1 MTRHES
7 LIACALAAVL
17 LIAPTAFDA
26 QAQSEKKA
34 PEMETF
40 WNCKDKDGKT
50 SLTNLEKDTIGK
62 ECVMVQKQRLTV
74 VPSTRP
80 ATSASP
86 AATRYAKDS
95 AYRTQVDS
103 FRASLKPGDKTD
115 QGLVIEVKA
124 PIVRVQRAQGDH
136 WLRVEELFPQ

>member
-7 LIACALAAVL
+7 LIAWALAAAL
-17 LIAPTAFDA
+17 LPAVTAFDA

-40 WNCKDKDGKT
+40 WNCKDKDGKA

-74 VPSTRP
+74 APSARP
-80 ATSASP
+80 ASNATP
-86 AATRYAKDS
+86 ATQYAKDA

-124 PIVRVQRAQGDH
+124 PIVRVQRPHGDH
-136 WLRVEELFPQ
+136 WVRVEELFPQ

>member
-1 MTRHES
+1 MTRHER
-7 LIACALAAVL
+7 LIPVALAAAL
-17 LIAPTAFDA
+17 LTALTAFDA
-26 QAQSEKKA
+26 QAQSEKK
-34 PEMETF
+34 PTDMETF

-62 ECVMVQKQRLTV
+62 DCVMVQKQRLTV
-74 VPSTRP
+74 APSARP
-80 ATSASP
+80 ANATSP
-86 AATRYAKDS
+86 ATRYAKDS

-124 PIVRVQRAQGDH
+124 PIVRVQRPQGDH

>member
-1 MTRHES
+1 MTRYES
-7 LIACALAAVL
+7 LIALALAA
-17 LIAPTAFDA
+17 APLTALTAFDA
-26 QAQSEKKA
+26 QAQTEKKA

-62 ECVMVQKQRLTV
+62 DCVMVQKQRLTV

-80 ATSASP
+80 SNDPSP
-86 AATRYAKDS
+86 ATRYAKDS

-124 PIVRVQRAQGDH
+124 PIVRVQRPQGEH
-136 WLRVEELFPQ
+136 WVRVEELFPQ

>member
-7 LIACALAAVL
+7 LIALALAAVL
-17 LIAPTAFDA
+17 LTALTAFDA

-34 PEMETF
+34 TEMETF

-62 ECVMVQKQRLTV
+62 ECVMVQKQRLTAA
-74 VPSTRP
+74 PSTTSNNPSR
-80 ATSASP
+80 ATQ
-86 AATRYAKDS
+86 YAKDS

-103 FRASLKPGDKTD
+103 FRASLKPGDRTD

-124 PIVRVQRAQGDH
+124 PIVRVQRPQGDH

>member
-1 MTRHES
+1 MTRYES
-7 LIACALAAVL
+7 LIALALAAAVPAAL
-17 LIAPTAFDA
+17 TAFDA

-34 PEMETF
+34 TEMETF

-62 ECVMVQKQRLTV
+62 ECVMVQRQRLTV

-80 ATSASP
+80 SSNSSP
-86 AATRYAKDS
+86 AARYAKDS

-103 FRASLKPGDKTD
+103 FRASLKPGDRTD

-124 PIVRVQRAQGDH
+124 PIVRVQREKGDH

>member
-1 MTRHES
+1 MARHES
-7 LIACALAAVL
+7 LIALALAAVL
-17 LIAPTAFDA
+17 LTAPNPVDA
-26 QAQSEKKA
+26 QAQSEKKP

-74 VPSTRP
+74 VPSTR
-80 ATSASP
+80 TSTNASP
-86 AATRYAKDS
+86 ATRYAKDS

-124 PIVRVQRAQGDH
+124 PIVRVQRPQGDH
-136 WLRVEELFPQ
+136 WVRVEELFPQ

>member
-7 LIACALAAVL
+7 PIALALAAAL
-17 LIAPTAFDA
+17 LAALAAFDA
-26 QAQSEKKA
+26 PAQSEKKA

-80 ATSASP
+80 ASSSSP
-86 AATRYAKDS
+86 AARYAKDS

-103 FRASLKPGDKTD
+103 FRAALKPGDKTD

-124 PIVRVQRAQGDH
+124 PIVRVQRPQGDH